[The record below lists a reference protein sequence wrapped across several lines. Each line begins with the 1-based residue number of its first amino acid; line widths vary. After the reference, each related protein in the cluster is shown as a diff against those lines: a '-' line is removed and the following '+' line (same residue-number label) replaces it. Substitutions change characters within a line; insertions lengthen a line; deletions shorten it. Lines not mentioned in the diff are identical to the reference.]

1 MSDIK
6 SNLYPCAHC
15 QESGTCHNGEH
26 NQSCNLCIK
35 RNELKGKEHSG
46 LACGICGGL
55 GRTEPLT
62 ERINKRVAP
71 VLSICI
77 ILPLLAMVFGAMVM
91 KSDYFTE
98 ILAFASAIIGT
109 VVGFYFSSGSKSG

>member
-1 MSDIK
+1 MPDIK

-15 QESGTCHNGEH
+15 QESGTCRNGEK

-55 GRTEPLT
+55 GQAEPVT
-62 ERINKRVAP
+62 ERINKRVTP
-71 VLSICI
+71 ILSIFI
-77 ILPLLAMVFGAMVM
+77 ILPLLMMVFAAMVL
-91 KSDYFTE
+91 KSEYFTE

-109 VVGFYFSSGSKSG
+109 VVGYYFSARNKR